1 MLNCLFGNML
11 SKLLLALCLSVLILG
26 CSTLDERVD
35 PLVGVWDYE
44 IFNLPRGEPVG
55 NFTLSKI
62 DDQYNLVLSNAK
74 GLLEVEDVSIEKE
87 RIVGGQFVSEG
98 YTIDLR
104 GVFDGN
110 TFEGNIDAEGNV
122 FRMEALKRE

>member
-1 MLNCLFGNML
+1 MF
-11 SKLLLALCLSVLILG
+11 SKLHFTLGLSLFILG
-26 CSTLDERVD
+26 CSTLDKRVD
-35 PLVGVWDYE
+35 TLVGVWDYE

-55 NFTLSKI
+55 YFTLSKI

>member
-1 MLNCLFGNML
+1 MMNCLFGNML
-11 SKLLLALCLSVLILG
+11 SKLLLALGLSVLILG

-44 IFNLPRGEPVG
+44 IFNLPRGEPLG
-55 NFTLSKI
+55 YFTLSKI

>member
-1 MLNCLFGNML
+1 MNCLFGIML
-11 SKLLLALCLSVLILG
+11 SKLLLALGLSVLILG

-55 NFTLSKI
+55 YFTLSKI

-87 RIVGGQFVSEG
+87 CIVGGQFVSEG

>member
-1 MLNCLFGNML
+1 MNCLSGNIL
-11 SKLLLALCLSVLILG
+11 SKLLHALGLSVLILG

-55 NFTLSKI
+55 YFTLSKI

-87 RIVGGQFVSEG
+87 CIVGGQFVSEG

>member
-62 DDQYNLVLSNAK
+62 DDQYNLVLSNTK

>member
-1 MLNCLFGNML
+1 MLNCLFGNIL

-55 NFTLSKI
+55 YFTLSKI

-110 TFEGNIDAEGNV
+110 TFDGNIDAEGNV

>member
-1 MLNCLFGNML
+1 M
-11 SKLLLALCLSVLILG
+11 
-26 CSTLDERVD
+26 
-35 PLVGVWDYE
+35 
-44 IFNLPRGEPVG
+44 
-55 NFTLSKI
+55 SKI

-110 TFEGNIDAEGNV
+110 TFESNIDAEGNV

>member
-1 MLNCLFGNML
+1 MF
-11 SKLLLALCLSVLILG
+11 SKLLFTLSLSLFILG
-26 CSTLDERVD
+26 CSTLDKRVD
-35 PLVGVWDYE
+35 TLVGVWDYE

-55 NFTLSKI
+55 YFTLSKI

-87 RIVGGQFVSEG
+87 CIVGGQFVSEG

>member
-55 NFTLSKI
+55 YFTLSKI

-110 TFEGNIDAEGNV
+110 TFDGNIDAEGNV

>member
-11 SKLLLALCLSVLILG
+11 SKLLLALGLSVLILG

>member
-11 SKLLLALCLSVLILG
+11 SKLLLALGLSVLILG

-55 NFTLSKI
+55 YFTLSKI

-74 GLLEVEDVSIEKE
+74 GSLKVEDVSIEKE

>member
-1 MLNCLFGNML
+1 MSNYSLGNMH
-11 SKLLLALCLSVLILG
+11 SKLLLALGFAVFILG

-55 NFTLSKI
+55 YFTLSKV
-62 DDQYNLVLSNAK
+62 DDQYNLVLTSPK
-74 GLLEVEDVSIEKE
+74 RQMEVKDVSIEGE
-87 RIVGGQFVSEG
+87 RIADGRFVSEG

-104 GVFDGN
+104 GAFDGN
-110 TFEGNIDAEGNV
+110 AFEGSINAEGNV
-122 FRMEALKRE
+122 FRMAAFKRE

>member
-1 MLNCLFGNML
+1 MNCLFGIML
-11 SKLLLALCLSVLILG
+11 SKLHIALGLSVLILG

-55 NFTLSKI
+55 YFTLSKI

-87 RIVGGQFVSEG
+87 CIVGGQFVSEG

-104 GVFDGN
+104 GVFEGN

>member
-1 MLNCLFGNML
+1 MNCLFGNML
-11 SKLLLALCLSVLILG
+11 SKLLLALGLSVLILG
-26 CSTLDERVD
+26 CSTLDERID

-55 NFTLSKI
+55 YFTLSKI

>member
-1 MLNCLFGNML
+1 MNCLFGNML
-11 SKLLLALCLSVLILG
+11 SKLLLALGLSVLILG
-26 CSTLDERVD
+26 CSTLDERVE

-55 NFTLSKI
+55 YFALSKI

-104 GVFDGN
+104 GVFEGN